1 MLLISNVEGELFPEI
16 TMTKFIQ
23 KHFYKIAFGSG
34 LSFGGASQYFSK
46 IGSALENEASVVA
59 SDFMDAFAADLE
71 LEMEIEIRKFGKLI
85 KSGSNKKVI
94 TEKLEREA
102 TVVGKDLSAAFKKD
116 LNNAIEKEVMRLTK
130 RVLHDS

>member
-1 MLLISNVEGELFPEI
+1 M
-16 TMTKFIQ
+16 
-23 KHFYKIAFGSG
+23 
-34 LSFGGASQYFSK
+34 GGASQYFSK

-85 KSGSNKKVI
+85 KYGSNKKMI